1 MGSTRLRN
9 SVLAAGL
16 AAGVL
21 TGCGG
26 GADRT
31 VALQSHDYAYSGL
44 ETFEAKA
51 GQKVEFAMSSAGPAD
66 HEFEVFGPDG
76 KALGEIGPTSAG
88 KVGRVTLSL
97 KAPGTYRFRCNVS
110 DHESRGMHGTF
121 VVR

>member
-1 MGSTRLRN
+1 
-9 SVLAAGL
+9 VVAAGL
-16 AAGVL
+16 AAGAL

-44 ETFEAKA
+44 ETFEARA
-51 GQKVEFAMSSAGPAD
+51 GQKVEFAMTNAGPAD

-76 KALGEIGPTSAG
+76 TTVGEIAPTSAG

-97 KAPGTYRFRCNVS
+97 KTPGTYRFRCDVS
-110 DHESRGMHGTF
+110 DHESRGMRGTF